1 MQRAMKNGSKSVSNY
16 IQALSSLI
24 DLPPVIERGCERERR
39 RKRER
44 ERERKTEREIKR
56 DSKGETENT
65 TGRLHQ
71 QVLKVHY
78 SNHHTLT

>member
-44 ERERKTEREIKR
+44 EREREKDRERNKER
-56 DSKGETENT
+56 
-65 TGRLHQ
+65 
-71 QVLKVHY
+71 
-78 SNHHTLT
+78 